1 MLFNTDFLHLMV
13 QESSFVASGKQNQ
26 DDAKRRP
33 TLKRKHS
40 PNHNDYLVLRKTG
53 KTSAEMTPEVP
64 DECLGVSTFVI
75 SGILGR
81 SKIIKIL
88 TAYDTSYAGSI
99 LLPKKSVKNELL
111 PLIDSSLHSGVH
123 DGSAQVEVVLANVT
137 DGRSFTLHLTCRR
150 RSYILKNV
158 YKVLKTYGINTGDLV
173 EFYPRKFL
181 DKKLYIGFKFS
192 HVSPRVP

>member
-75 SGILGR
+75 SGILG
-81 SKIIKIL
+81 
-88 TAYDTSYAGSI
+88 SYAGSI